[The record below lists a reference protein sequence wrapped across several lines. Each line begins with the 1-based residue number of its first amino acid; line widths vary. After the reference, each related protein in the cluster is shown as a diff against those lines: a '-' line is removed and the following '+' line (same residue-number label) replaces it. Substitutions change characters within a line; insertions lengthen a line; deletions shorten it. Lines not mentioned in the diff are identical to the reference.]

1 VRRIDLIA
9 GRPGQSR
16 GASRTRTWGAAA
28 LVGLIGLAAQA
39 GCYHEEIPPPTL
51 GGPPVYRGQVEARDP
66 VKPLP
71 DPRRGEL
78 PPPPYADVPLVTQ
91 EIPEAR
97 SFVEAYRA
105 VGQPRIAV
113 FVNRSLDGDIIPPD
127 NGERIAPEHREP
139 NGPGSDPFLRPGQ
152 YDGAQARAID
162 YAAIEAK
169 LAEWLSAGGPVHI
182 VSSATIRERLTDD
195 ELQRMQ
201 QGRARVLND
210 VARNLNAD
218 ILVQVQARPTHQ
230 SETGLEIRL
239 IAEAIDVPHG
249 EAIGHAVVPLHPPLI
264 TENINESTRFVA
276 RKLMIDMMG
285 AWSAPGPAGGNNPP
299 GGPPAPGQQ
308 PAPGETRPLAP
319 PPPTGPGTPPPTP
332 PPTVPGADRTD
343 AAPPPAADSPA
354 PPPPEKPGRGPELPQ
369 SDAAPASAPGAAPPT
384 EPAAAP
390 APQPQ

>member
-1 VRRIDLIA
+1 
-9 GRPGQSR
+9 
-16 GASRTRTWGAAA
+16 
-28 LVGLIGLAAQA
+28 
-39 GCYHEEIPPPTL
+39 
-51 GGPPVYRGQVEARDP
+51 
-66 VKPLP
+66 
-71 DPRRGEL
+71 
-78 PPPPYADVPLVTQ
+78 
-91 EIPEAR
+91 
-97 SFVEAYRA
+97 
-105 VGQPRIAV
+105 
-113 FVNRSLDGDIIPPD
+113 
-127 NGERIAPEHREP
+127 
-139 NGPGSDPFLRPGQ
+139 
-152 YDGAQARAID
+152 
-162 YAAIEAK
+162 
-169 LAEWLSAGGPVHI
+169 
-182 VSSATIRERLTDD
+182 
-195 ELQRMQ
+195 MQ

-343 AAPPPAADSPA
+343 AAPPPPSDRPA

-384 EPAAAP
+384 EPAPAP